1 MRRATSRLQIKADRR
16 SIMELKDLLGENY
29 KDGMT
34 IEEINTALANK
45 KFVDLSGGG
54 YVSIDKFKATE
65 KVATDAKAELEKI
78 RQASMSEEEK
88 RQEEWNA
95 LQAQLD
101 ILTKENQKN
110 AFEKKLLANGYDA
123 EETQQIMANPDDPA
137 IYAQIMKARIEKT
150 VAQNNAENLK
160 NSVKLPQ
167 TSPDGKPKKLTEYS
181 MRELN
186 EIRDSNP
193 ALYRQILNQK

>member
-34 IEEINTALANK
+34 IEEINAALANK

-137 IYAQIMKARIEKT
+137 IYAQIMKTRIEKI

-167 TSPDGKPKKLTEYS
+167 ARPDGKPKKLTDYS

-186 EIRDSNP
+186 ELRDSNP